1 MKKLFL
7 ILLIAIN
14 GNLISQNTLSQT
26 KDYLSSLKEVQ
37 EISNLKSKKFKDFEI
52 ITTFTE
58 LDRKIDFGYKH
69 HRILIMPYSGSEL
82 KINFI
87 SYNDNIVVGWIS
99 ENSVSKGIFNTEYFR
114 SNDSIIDDY
123 IKKHNKLY
131 RTNFSK
137 EDFEKEILKE
147 YTIGFGCGMAGTEI
161 PDISEKTLKLIDR
174 ENIKKLDSFLRS
186 ISPELQTLGA
196 IGILRIGKINKEQRK
211 IIDHLRTR
219 NSKVYSCS
227 GCIYDGER
235 KFIELLK

>member
-7 ILLIAIN
+7 IFLIAIN

-26 KDYLSSLKEVQ
+26 REYLSSLKEVQ
-37 EISNLKSKKFKDFEI
+37 EISKLKSKKFKDFEI

-69 HRILIMPYSGSEL
+69 HRILVMPYSGSDL

-87 SYNDNIVVGWIS
+87 SYNNKIVVGWIS
-99 ENSVSKGIFNTEYFR
+99 ENSVSKGILNTEYFK
-114 SNDSIIDDY
+114 SNDSFIEDY
-123 IKKHNKLY
+123 ITKHNKFY
-131 RTNFSK
+131 NTNFRK
-137 EDFEKEILKE
+137 EDFDKEILNE
-147 YTIGFGCGMAGTEI
+147 YTVGFGCGMAGTEI
-161 PDISEKTLKLIDR
+161 PDISEKTLKLIER
-174 ENIKKLDSFLRS
+174 GSIKKLNSFLRS
-186 ISPELQTLGA
+186 ISPEVQTLGA

-211 IIDHLRTR
+211 IIDHLKMR

-235 KFIELLK
+235 NFIDLLR